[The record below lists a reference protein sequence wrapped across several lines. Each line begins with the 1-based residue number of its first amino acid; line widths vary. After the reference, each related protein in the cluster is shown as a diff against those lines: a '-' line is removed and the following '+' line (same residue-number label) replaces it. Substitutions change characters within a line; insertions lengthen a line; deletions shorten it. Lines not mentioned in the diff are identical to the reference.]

1 MASDFKL
8 QVVQVRDLNDF
19 WKDNAIA
26 SRYNKLYL
34 TERAQPYFLVRLGG
48 PAPEGFEVEATF
60 EKAKLVLYKKATPI
74 LGVAFTIVNSVLLLF
89 FWLPFHELGH
99 Y

>member
-34 TERAQPYFLVRLGG
+34 TERAQPYFLIRLGD

-60 EKAKLVLYKKATPI
+60 EKAKLVLYKKATP
-74 LGVAFTIVNSVLLLF
+74 
-89 FWLPFHELGH
+89 